1 MQCDYK
7 SVWADYAYNNDN
19 RFATNR
25 ELKQL
30 FSEGDFSAPTA
41 AESGIPLLSD
51 GRRFVVNNETLHT
64 LIFGESGCKKTR
76 SAVLPALASMVR
88 AGESIFVT
96 DVKGE
101 ISGNAKLRELLELND
116 YKTVF
121 LDFRSFCADGFNLLH
136 YAFQTYRHG
145 GKEEGLA
152 EAAQLVAGLRS
163 GYADSKDPYW
173 DNSAESVLNAV
184 IEILFDVGASNPGL
198 DSAVNLATVAS
209 FMTGT
214 ALDKLGDLFDKDYR
228 TSASGAILALRSVGD
243 LPDSTRGCVASTAAA
258 MLKDFTRQPSL
269 TKMLSAST
277 FTVDRMY
284 EEPTCVFLIV
294 PDETTACDHIAG
306 LMLDTFYGRL
316 IKIFGE
322 RYQNAGSAPRRI
334 NFMADEFCNVRIS
347 DMAGKISA
355 SRSRSMRWFLI
366 CQSKAQLER
375 AYPHEWP
382 AIVGN
387 CKNVLFLQ
395 SSDPSMLE
403 YISALCGRTYVT
415 EALGGEP
422 LVSAERLRCLRQTR
436 DDKEAIYI
444 RGELKYRALL
454 LDFDRYAIAGVSGS
468 KRYALPERMKNA
480 RFMRYTP
487 DRLLDDLNLSNIK
500 PLFSARKRSA

>member
-1 MQCDYK
+1 M
-7 SVWADYAYNNDN
+7 N
-19 RFATNR
+19 F
-25 ELKQL
+25 
-30 FSEGDFSAPTA
+30 
-41 AESGIPLLSD
+41 
-51 GRRFVVNNETLHT
+51 
-64 LIFGESGCKKTR
+64 
-76 SAVLPALASMVR
+76 
-88 AGESIFVT
+88 
-96 DVKGE
+96 
-101 ISGNAKLRELLELND
+101 
-116 YKTVF
+116 
-121 LDFRSFCADGFNLLH
+121 
-136 YAFQTYRHG
+136 
-145 GKEEGLA
+145 
-152 EAAQLVAGLRS
+152 
-163 GYADSKDPYW
+163 
-173 DNSAESVLNAV
+173 
-184 IEILFDVGASNPGL
+184 
-198 DSAVNLATVAS
+198 ATVAS

-214 ALDKLGDLFDKDYR
+214 ALEKLGELFNSDYR
-228 TSASGAILALRSVGD
+228 TSTSGAILTMRSVGD
-243 LPDSTRGCVASTAAA
+243 LPDGTRGCVASTAAA

-294 PDETTACDHIAG
+294 PDETTACDRIAG

-375 AYPHEWP
+375 AYPDEWP
-382 AIVGN
+382 AIIGN

-415 EALGGEP
+415 EAAGGEP

-436 DDKEAIYI
+436 ADKEAVYI

-468 KRYALPERMKNA
+468 KRYALPERMMGA
-480 RFMRYTP
+480 GFRRYTP
-487 DRLLDDLNLSNIK
+487 DRLMDDLKLSVIK
-500 PLFSARKRSA
+500 PLFSAMKRSA